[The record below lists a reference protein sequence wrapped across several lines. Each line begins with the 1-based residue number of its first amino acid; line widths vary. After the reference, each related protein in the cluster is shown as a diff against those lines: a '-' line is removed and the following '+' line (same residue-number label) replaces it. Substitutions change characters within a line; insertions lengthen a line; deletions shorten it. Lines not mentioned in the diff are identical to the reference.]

1 MRAYEVTVI
10 VLSSLNDEE
19 RESILNRVVELL
31 THGEGED
38 NKPVAHHWGLR
49 GLAYPINDLKD
60 GYYVLYDAQL
70 DPEKISSLERDIMY
84 EPNIM
89 RHLVVR
95 KEA

>member
-10 VLSSLNDEE
+10 VQSSLNDEE
-19 RESILNRVVELL
+19 RETALNRVVELL
-31 THGEGED
+31 THGEGEE

-49 GLAYPINDLKD
+49 KLAYPIDDKTD

-70 DPEKISSLERDIMY
+70 EPAKISGLERDIMY
-84 EPNIM
+84 EQDIL

-95 KEA
+95 KED